1 RGPKLCENQQ
11 GQQKLP
17 PRRHERGRQ
26 RCDGTFVP
34 MIPNT
39 IVLAGIEIQLEKQDT
54 VIAFHSRTCGFCR
67 TVLRSLD
74 QVAPLYPALFV
85 KIDAEE
91 QKELAKSFHVKGVPI
106 VLLIRHGLVLASL
119 AGSINLTEMRAFL
132 DPYFQELK

>member
-1 RGPKLCENQQ
+1 
-11 GQQKLP
+11 
-17 PRRHERGRQ
+17 
-26 RCDGTFVP
+26 